1 MPVDKL
7 LDTKKGGEEAPGWI
21 TTFADLMSLLLCF
34 FVLMLS
40 FSETDRQLFKVLSG
54 SLREAFG
61 VQREHRVWDMP
72 KGMNIISNEFKDPK
86 FLSDDLAEEI
96 KSAIKMAMAPGAGGK
111 AQVQVEEGE
120 MSVKVTLPGHVL
132 FDLGSAH
139 LKEEALPLLNELR
152 KVVEETP
159 NRIIVTGHTDDLP
172 IRTAQFPSNWEL
184 SAARAGSVIRHFL
197 AEGGIKATRFLA
209 VGMAD
214 TYPRVPNVSA
224 VNRAQNRRVEIA
236 FQKSVDS
243 AKEGEATGQEAWV
256 FDPIFQ

>member
-1 MPVDKL
+1 MPSQKFGEI
-7 LDTKKGGEEAPGWI
+7 KKAADEAPGWI

-86 FLSDDLAEEI
+86 FLAEELAKEI
-96 KSAIKMAMAPGAGGK
+96 RSAIRMAPGASGV
-111 AQVQVEEGE
+111 AEIEEGE
-120 MSVKVTLPGHVL
+120 LSVKVTLPGHVL
-132 FDLGSAH
+132 FDLGSAK
-139 LKEEALPLLNELR
+139 LRDPALPILDELR
-152 KVVEETP
+152 GVIGQTP

-172 IRTAQFPSNWEL
+172 IQTAQFPSNWEL

-197 AEGGIKATRFLA
+197 SKGEIDATRFLA

-214 TYPRVPNVSA
+214 TLPRKPNDSS

-236 FQKSVDS
+236 FQKPLDS
-243 AKEGEATGQEAWV
+243 LKKGLEGSTDAWV

>member
-1 MPVDKL
+1 MPSAKFADV
-7 LDTKKGGEEAPGWI
+7 KKAIDEAPGWI

-40 FSETDRQLFKVLSG
+40 FSETDRQMFKVLSG

-86 FLSDDLAEEI
+86 FLADDLANEI
-96 KSAIKMAMAPGAGGK
+96 RSAIRMAKGGGV
-111 AQVQVEEGE
+111 AEIEEGE
-120 MSVKVTLPGHVL
+120 LSVKVTLPGHVL
-132 FDLGSAH
+132 FDLGSAQ
-139 LKEEALPLLNELR
+139 LRTEALPIFDELR
-152 KVVEETP
+152 EVVRQTP

-172 IRTAQFPSNWEL
+172 IQTAQFPSNWEL
-184 SAARAGSVIRHFL
+184 SAARAGSVIRHL
-197 AEGGIKATRFLA
+197 LSDSEIDATRFLA

-214 TYPRVPNVSA
+214 TLPRKPNDSPE
-224 VNRAQNRRVEIA
+224 NRAQNRRVEIA
-236 FQKSVDS
+236 FQKRVGAIS
-243 AKEGEATGQEAWV
+243 EGEQGRTDAWV

>member
-1 MPVDKL
+1 MPAQKFMDVQKAA
-7 LDTKKGGEEAPGWI
+7 EEAPGWI

-86 FLSDDLAEEI
+86 FLADELAKEI
-96 KSAIKMAMAPGAGGK
+96 RSAIRMAPGGGGS

-139 LKEEALPLLNELR
+139 LKEEALPLLDQLR
-152 KVVEETP
+152 SVIQETP

-172 IRTAQFPSNWEL
+172 IRTPQYPSNWEL

-197 AEGGIKATRFLA
+197 TKGGIKANRFLA

-214 TYPRVPNVSA
+214 TLPRVPNDSA
-224 VNRAQNRRVEIA
+224 VNRAKNRRVEIA
-236 FQKSVDS
+236 FQKPLESLS
-243 AKEGEATGQEAWV
+243 QGETQGADAWV

>member
-1 MPVDKL
+1 MPADNL
-7 LDTKKGGEEAPGWI
+7 LDTKKGGAEAPGWI

-86 FLSDDLAEEI
+86 FLADELAKEI
-96 KSAIKMAMAPGAGGK
+96 RSAIRMATAHGPGGT
-111 AQVQVEEGE
+111 AQVHVEEGE

-139 LKEEALPLLNELR
+139 LREEALPLLHELG
-152 KVVEETP
+152 KVIEKTST
-159 NRIIVTGHTDDLP
+159 RILVTGHTDDLP
-172 IRTAQFPSNWEL
+172 IRTPQFPSNWEL

-197 AEGGIKATRFLA
+197 AEGDMKANRFLA
-209 VGMAD
+209 IGMAD
-214 TYPRVPNVSA
+214 TLPRVPNDSA
-224 VNRAQNRRVEIA
+224 VHRAQNRRVEIA
-236 FQKSVDS
+236 FQKRMDPV
-243 AKEGEATGQEAWV
+243 AEGESSSTDAWV

>member
-1 MPVDKL
+1 MPSHKL
-7 LDTKKGGEEAPGWI
+7 IEMKKALDEAPGWI
-21 TTFADLMSLLLCF
+21 VTFADLMSLLLCF

-54 SLREAFG
+54 SLKEAFG

-86 FLSDDLAEEI
+86 FLADDLAKEI
-96 KSAIKMAMAPGAGGK
+96 RSAIRMAPGEGS
-111 AQVQVEEGE
+111 VVEVEEGE
-120 MSVKVTLPGHVL
+120 LSVKVTLPGHVL

-139 LKEEALPLLNELR
+139 LRAEALPLLDGLR
-152 KVVEETP
+152 EVILKSS
-159 NRIIVTGHTDDLP
+159 NRIVVTGHTDDLP
-172 IRTAQFPSNWEL
+172 IQTVQFPSNWEL

-197 AEGGIKATRFLA
+197 SKGQIDPTRFLA

-214 TYPRVPNVSA
+214 TLPRKPNDSTE
-224 VNRAQNRRVEIA
+224 NRAQNRRVEIA
-236 FQKSVDS
+236 FQKPLS
-243 AKEGEATGQEAWV
+243 AVSEGTHGETGAWV

>member
-1 MPVDKL
+1 MPAEKL
-7 LDTKKGGEEAPGWI
+7 MDIKKAADEAPGWI

-72 KGMNIISNEFKDPK
+72 KGMTIISTEFPDPT
-86 FLSDDLAEEI
+86 FLSDDLAREI
-96 KSAIKMAMAPGAGGK
+96 RSAIRMAPGGGGA
-111 AQVQVEEGE
+111 AQIQVEEGE
-120 MSVKVTLPGHVL
+120 LSVKVTLPGHVL

-139 LKEEALPLLNELR
+139 LKEDALPLLDELR
-152 KVVEETP
+152 NVIQETP

-172 IRTAQFPSNWEL
+172 IRTPQFPSNWEL

-197 AEGGIKATRFLA
+197 TKQGIKATRFLA

-214 TYPRVPNVSA
+214 TLPRVPNDSA

-236 FQKSVDS
+236 FQKPIETLTPGGKQGTD
-243 AKEGEATGQEAWV
+243 AWV

>member
-1 MPVDKL
+1 MPASKFMDVQKAAD
-7 LDTKKGGEEAPGWI
+7 EAPGWI

-40 FSETDRQLFKVLSG
+40 FSETDRQMFKVLAG

-61 VQREHRVWDMP
+61 VQREIRVWDMP

-86 FLSDDLAEEI
+86 FLADELAKEI
-96 KSAIKMAMAPGAGGK
+96 RSAVRMPPGGGD
-111 AQVQVEEGE
+111 AVQVEEGE
-120 MSVKVTLPGHVL
+120 LTVRVTLPGHVL

-139 LKEEALPLLNELR
+139 LKEEAFPLLDQLR
-152 KVVEETP
+152 NVIQETP

-172 IRTAQFPSNWEL
+172 IRTAQYPSNWEL

-197 AEGGIKATRFLA
+197 SKEGIEATRFLA

-214 TYPRVPNVSA
+214 TLPRKPNDSA
-224 VNRAQNRRVEIA
+224 VNRVHNRRVEIA
-236 FQKSVDS
+236 FQKPMDPLSN
-243 AKEGEATGQEAWV
+243 GEERGTGAWV

>member
-1 MPVDKL
+1 MPADKFM
-7 LDTKKGGEEAPGWI
+7 DIEKAADEAPAWI

-40 FSETDRQLFKVLSG
+40 FSETDRQMFKVLSG

-86 FLSDDLAEEI
+86 FLADELADEI
-96 KSAIKMAMAPGAGGK
+96 RSAVRMASGGGDA
-111 AQVQVEEGE
+111 AQIQVEEGE

-139 LKEEALPLLNELR
+139 LKEEALPLLDQLR
-152 KVVEETP
+152 NVIQETP

-172 IRTAQFPSNWEL
+172 IRTAQYPSNWEL

-197 AEGGIKATRFLA
+197 TKEGIMATRFLA
-209 VGMAD
+209 VCMAD
-214 TYPRVPNVSA
+214 TLPRVENDSA

-236 FQKSVDS
+236 FRKPLESTS
-243 AKEGEATGQEAWV
+243 PGEDQSGADTWV

>member
-1 MPVDKL
+1 MPAGKIIDI
-7 LDTKKGGEEAPGWI
+7 KKAAEEAPGWI

-40 FSETDRQLFKVLSG
+40 FSETDRQMFKVLSG

-61 VQREHRVWDMP
+61 VQREYRVWDMP
-72 KGMNIISNEFKDPK
+72 KGMNIISSDFKDPK
-86 FLSDDLAEEI
+86 FLADELTKEI
-96 KSAIKMAMAPGAGGK
+96 RSAVRMAPG
-111 AQVQVEEGE
+111 EGSVAE
-120 MSVKVTLPGHVL
+120 IEKGELSVKVTLPGHVL

-139 LKEEALPLLNELR
+139 LKEDALPLLDNLR
-152 KVVEETP
+152 AVIQETP

-184 SAARAGSVIRHFL
+184 SAARAGSVIRYFL
-197 AEGGIKATRFLA
+197 SKGGIKATRFLA

-214 TYPRVPNVSA
+214 TLPRKPNDSA
-224 VNRAQNRRVEIA
+224 VHRAENRRVEIA
-236 FQKSVDS
+236 FRKSLGAVS
-243 AKEGEATGQEAWV
+243 EEEEGHTDAWV

>member
-1 MPVDKL
+1 MPAEKFMDI
-7 LDTKKGGEEAPGWI
+7 KKAAEEAPGWI

-40 FSETDRQLFKVLSG
+40 FSETDRQMFKVLAG

-72 KGMNIISNEFKDPK
+72 KGMNIMSNEFKDPK
-86 FLSDDLAEEI
+86 FLADELAKEI
-96 KSAIKMAMAPGAGGK
+96 RSAVRMPPGGGDV
-111 AQVQVEEGE
+111 VQVEEGE
-120 MSVKVTLPGHVL
+120 LTVRVTLPGHVL
-132 FDLGSAH
+132 FDLGSANM
-139 LKEEALPLLNELR
+139 KEEALPLLDQLR
-152 KVVEETP
+152 SVIQETP
-159 NRIIVTGHTDDLP
+159 NRIVVTGHTDDLP

-197 AEGGIKATRFLA
+197 SKGEIEATRFLA

-214 TYPRVPNVSA
+214 TLPLTPNDSA
-224 VNRAQNRRVEIA
+224 VSRAHNRRVEIA
-236 FQKSVDS
+236 FQKAMDS
-243 AKEGEATGQEAWV
+243 LSKEETQGTDAGV

>member
-1 MPVDKL
+1 MPAAKFMDI
-7 LDTKKGGEEAPGWI
+7 KKSAEEAPGWI

-40 FSETDRQLFKVLSG
+40 FSETDRQLFKVLAG

-86 FLSDDLAEEI
+86 FLAEELAKEI
-96 KSAIKMAMAPGAGGK
+96 RSAIRMPPGGG
-111 AQVQVEEGE
+111 AVVQVEEGE
-120 MSVKVTLPGHVL
+120 LSVKVTLPGHVL

-139 LKEEALPLLNELR
+139 LKEEAFPLLDQLR
-152 KVVEETP
+152 NVIQETP

-197 AEGGIKATRFLA
+197 SKGGIEATRFLA

-214 TYPRVPNVSA
+214 TLPRKPNDSA
-224 VNRAQNRRVEIA
+224 VNRVHNRRVEIA
-236 FQKSVDS
+236 FQKPLDS
-243 AKEGEATGQEAWV
+243 LSNGEEHGTDAWV

>member
-1 MPVDKL
+1 MPAGKL
-7 LDTKKGGEEAPGWI
+7 MDIQKAAEETPGWI
-21 TTFADLMSLLLCF
+21 VTFADLMSLLLCF

-40 FSETDRQLFKVLSG
+40 FSETDKQKFKVLSG
-54 SLREAFG
+54 SVREAFG
-61 VQREHRVWDMP
+61 VQREHRVFDMP

-86 FLSDDLAEEI
+86 FLADDLPKEI
-96 KSAIKMAMAPGAGGK
+96 RSAIRMAPGGQDA
-111 AQVQVEEGE
+111 AQIQVEEGE
-120 MSVKVTLPGHVL
+120 MSVKVTLPGHLL

-139 LKEEALPLLNELR
+139 IREEALPLLDQLR
-152 KVVEETP
+152 NVILETP

-184 SAARAGSVIRHFL
+184 SAARAGSVIRNFL
-197 AEGGIKATRFLA
+197 TKGGIEATRFLA

-214 TYPRVPNVSA
+214 TLPRAPNDSE

-236 FQKSVDS
+236 FQKPMQSLS
-243 AKEGEATGQEAWV
+243 PGEEQGTNAWV

>member
-1 MPVDKL
+1 MPAAKL
-7 LDTKKGGEEAPGWI
+7 IGIQKAAEEAPGWI
-21 TTFADLMSLLLCF
+21 VTFADLMSLLLCF

-40 FSETDRQLFKVLSG
+40 FSETDKQKFKVLSG

-61 VQREHRVWDMP
+61 VQLEHRVFDMP

-86 FLSDDLAEEI
+86 FLADDLAKEI
-96 KSAIKMAMAPGAGGK
+96 RSAIRMPPGGQDT
-111 AQVQVEEGE
+111 AQIQVEEGE
-120 MSVKVTLPGHVL
+120 MSVKVTLPGHLL

-139 LKEEALPLLNELR
+139 IKEEALPLLDQLR
-152 KVVEETP
+152 NVILETP

-184 SAARAGSVIRHFL
+184 SAARAGSVIRNFL
-197 AEGGIKATRFLA
+197 TKGGIEATRFLA
-209 VGMAD
+209 VGMAE
-214 TYPRVPNVSA
+214 TLPRVPNDSE

-236 FQKSVDS
+236 FQKPIQSLS
-243 AKEGEATGQEAWV
+243 PGEEQGTDAWV